1 MPDQKTMWTRC
12 LSGFSVMWVTKLL
25 ISPGKIRIFCPKLAF
40 LFILGRLIWRPV
52 GGLVG
57 GCGARTVSRK
67 TSIYLYF
74 MSWSAWKFSSSA
86 STWSL
91 TRFSSTWS
99 LPISKFRAT
108 ALATNSKLPLQSTL
122 PCWRT
127 LSQFKLDELHR
138 MIFRLIYLGVLAE
151 VQLAD
156 LTWTC
161 AEFLAQLMI
170 PCWVGHPVTLQSFL
184 SARQVKE
191 YASGLFFKKS
201 YEGQIGKITVS
212 NHTLGFERMWVCH
225 HFCPNVMF
233 EPKPRWLFRCYRGPT
248 TKTGLSYKKKKIFYG
263 ILLLRT

>member
-1 MPDQKTMWTRC
+1 
-12 LSGFSVMWVTKLL
+12 
-25 ISPGKIRIFCPKLAF
+25 
-40 LFILGRLIWRPV
+40 
-52 GGLVG
+52 
-57 GCGARTVSRK
+57 
-67 TSIYLYF
+67 

-138 MIFRLIYLGVLAE
+138 MIFRLIYLRVLAE
-151 VQLAD
+151 VQPAD

-191 YASGLFFKKS
+191 YASGLFL
-201 YEGQIGKITVS
+201 KIIWGTGPNWKNYWTS
-212 NHTLGFERMWVCH
+212 IHALSFERIWVCH

-248 TKTGLSYKKKKIFYG
+248 TKTGLSYK
-263 ILLLRT
+263 